1 VRILTRYILREF
13 VRNFSLALTAF
24 VMLFV
29 IGDFV
34 EKIDDYMEHHAAAG
48 DVAVF
53 MLYQLPKVLFLMA
66 PVAVL
71 LGTLLTLGTLSRNG
85 EVTAMKASGI
95 PLSRVV
101 LPIIAVAG
109 CLSLFIFWA
118 NETIIPF
125 CNSRA
130 EYIRNVRI
138 NKMPAAPQLKHDKLW
153 FRGPQGEIVN
163 IGLVEFKGDIPICYE
178 VNFYR
183 LDAGFNLVERVDA
196 RFMFW
201 TGEGWVLKDGTD
213 YSFGGRTGIQAKRFV
228 ERPVDLP
235 EKPDDF
241 KRIEK
246 LSDEMTLS
254 ELNRYVSKLRER
266 GYNPVKYLVDLYGKT
281 SFTLAN
287 IIMVIV
293 AVPFSLRSNRSG
305 GMAFNVGICIIIAIS
320 YWIIYSFSISLGHAG
335 RFPPLFSAWVANL
348 VFGFTGLLMLMQS
361 DR

>member
-13 VRNFSLALTAF
+13 GRNFALALTAF
-24 VMLFV
+24 ALLFV

-34 EKIDDYMEHHAAAG
+34 EKVDDYMEHHAAIR
-48 DVAVF
+48 DVAVL

-71 LGTLLTLGTLSRNG
+71 LGTLLTVGSLSRNG
-85 EVTAMKASGI
+85 EITAMKASGI
-95 PLSRVV
+95 PLSRVI
-101 LPIIAVAG
+101 LPIVTVAG
-109 CLSLFIFWA
+109 CISLFIFWA
-118 NETIIPF
+118 NQTIIPY
-125 CNSRA
+125 CNARA
-130 EYIRNVRI
+130 EYTKNVRI

-163 IGLVEFKGDIPICYE
+163 IGLVEFKGDLPVCYG
-178 VNFYR
+178 VTFYR
-183 LDAGFNLVERVDA
+183 LDAGFNLLERVDA
-196 RFMFW
+196 MNMLW

-213 YSFGGRTGIQAKRFV
+213 YSFGNGESIRTVHFD
-228 ERPVDLP
+228 ERAVDLP

-254 ELNRYVSKLRER
+254 ELSSYVSKLRER
-266 GYNPVKYLVDLYGKT
+266 GYNPVKYLVDLYGKV
-281 SFTLAN
+281 SFTIAN
-287 IIMVIV
+287 LIMVIV
-293 AVPFSLRSNRSG
+293 AVPFSLRSSRSG
-305 GMAFNVGICIIIAIS
+305 GMAFSVGVCIIIAIS
-320 YWIIYSFSISLGHAG
+320 YWIIYSFAISLGHAG

-348 VFGFTGLLMLMQS
+348 IFGFTGLIMLMQS

>member
-13 VRNFSLALTAF
+13 GRNFSLALTAF

-34 EKIDDYMEHHAAAG
+34 EKVDDYMEHHAAAG
-48 DVAVF
+48 DVVVF
-53 MLYQLPKVLFLMA
+53 MLYQLPKVIFLMA

-71 LGTLLTLGTLSRNG
+71 LGTLLTFGALSRNG
-85 EVTAMKASGI
+85 EITAMKASGI
-95 PLSRVV
+95 PLSRIV
-101 LPIIAVAG
+101 LPIMTVAAL
-109 CLSLFIFWA
+109 LSLFIFWA
-118 NETIIPF
+118 NETVIPY

-130 EYIRNVRI
+130 EYVRNVRI

-153 FRGPQGEIVN
+153 FRGPEGEIVN
-163 IGLVEFKGDIPICYE
+163 IGLVEFRGDIPICYG
-178 VNFYR
+178 VTFYR

-196 RFMFW
+196 RLMFW
-201 TGEGWVLKDGTD
+201 TGDGWSLKDGTD
-213 YSFGGRTGIQAKRFV
+213 YTFDRRTGIRTEHFI
-228 ERPVDLP
+228 EREVYLP
-235 EKPDDF
+235 EKPEDF

-254 ELNRYVSKLRER
+254 ELKRYVSKLRER

-293 AVPFSLRSNRSG
+293 AVPFSLRSSRRG
-305 GMAFNVGICIIIAIS
+305 GMAFNVGVCIVIAIS
-320 YWIIYSFSISLGHAG
+320 YWLIYSFSISLGHAG